1 MYSVYADNTLLYNS
15 STPLSKFE
23 VVSPRLILADNQAG
37 SLSLTLTP
45 NNICYSSIK
54 RLTTD
59 ISVYSD
65 DDEIWSGRVLTE
77 KTDFYKNRILYCEG
91 ALAFFNDSIQPQAE
105 YHNMSVRG
113 FLETLVTIHNNKV
126 GENRRFTVGTVTV
139 TDPNDSLY
147 RYTNYETTL
156 DCINDKLIN
165 RLGGHIRVRY
175 EDGERYL
182 DYLADYPN
190 TNSQVIR
197 FGKNLMDFTKNWDM
211 SDFATVLLP
220 LGCREEES
228 DIDALDSYLTV
239 ESVNGGSKYVISA
252 SAVASY
258 GRIEKVVKWDDVTE
272 PSNLLSKANQ
282 YLSEIQFDNVVL
294 EVSALDMHYM
304 DVNVQGIKHLDKIRI
319 ESPPHGLN
327 RLFPVSKL
335 DTPLDSP
342 DDTIFTLG
350 DNVRMSLSTSSKKA
364 NSDLLRTI
372 DEIPKK
378 HTILQ
383 EAKEN
388 ATAIMKL
395 STEGY
400 ITITHDQY
408 GSDNFYIANSR
419 NLEDATKFWLW
430 NMNGLAYSND
440 GGETFGLAITMDG
453 AIVADYITAGT
464 LNGDLLR
471 AGSVSTNAISQAFK
485 TSISN
490 DIDGAKTLLR
500 QEFTAAD
507 GTLASNI
514 SQTYATKSEV
524 STSISQTATSITTEV
539 NKKVNATD
547 FGTYMEQNYNSFILG
562 FNNNSRTV
570 QISTSG
576 ISIYDGTISS
586 SNRLITFNENGMILY
601 DSGTMLGHIGTN
613 HLVSDTSYKGIVF
626 DLDYAGKYMAWA
638 RKETSSSSTYT
649 IAMIYARVG
658 GSYTNEGFH
667 FGCNMYLHGKDIDT
681 PNLVNARS
689 DGYSTYTGTRR
700 FITDVQIDGQGN
712 LVPTYVDYDIK
723 NGMFIN

>member
-1 MYSVYADNTLLYNS
+1 MYSIYAGNTLLYNS
-15 STPLSKFE
+15 HTPLPKFE
-23 VVSPRLILADNQAG
+23 VVSPKLTLADNQAG
-37 SLSLTLTP
+37 SLNLTLTP
-45 NNICYSSIK
+45 RNICYSSIQ

-65 DDEIWSGRVLTE
+65 DTEIWSGRVLTE
-77 KTDFYKNRILYCEG
+77 KMDFYKNRVLYCEG
-91 ALAFFNDSIQPQAE
+91 ALAFFNDTTQPQAE
-105 YHNMSVRG
+105 YHDLTVRQ

-126 GENRRFTVGTVTV
+126 GENRRFTVGAVTV

-156 DCINDKLIN
+156 DCINDKLID
-165 RLGGHIRVRY
+165 RLGGHLQIRY
-175 EDGERYL
+175 EDGVRYL
-182 DYLADYPN
+182 DYLADYPT

-197 FGKNLMDFTKNWDM
+197 FGKNLMDFTRNWDM
-211 SDFATVLLP
+211 SDFATVILP
-220 LGCREEES
+220 LGCRLDDS

-239 ESVNGGSKYVISA
+239 ESVNSGSKYVISA

-258 GRIEKVVKWDDVTE
+258 GRIEKVVRWDDVTQ
-272 PSNLLSKANQ
+272 PSNLLSKANK

-294 EVSALDMHYM
+294 ELSALDMHYM
-304 DVNVQGIKHLDKIRI
+304 DVNVESVKLLNMIKV
-319 ESPPHGLN
+319 ESPPHGLS
-327 RLFPVSKL
+327 RFFPVSKL
-335 DTPLDSP
+335 DIPLDSP

-350 DNVRMSLSTSSKKA
+350 DNIKMSLSSGSKKA

-372 DEIPKK
+372 DELPKK

-383 EAKEN
+383 EAKDN

-408 GSDNFYIANSR
+408 GSDNFYITNAR
-419 NLEDATKFWLW
+419 NLEDATKLWLW

-440 GGETFGLAITMDG
+440 GGETFGLAITMNG

-471 AGSVSTNAISQAFK
+471 AGSVSANAISQTFK

-507 GTLASNI
+507 GTLASTI

-524 STSISQTATSITTEV
+524 STSINQTAESITTEV

-547 FGTYMEQNYNSFILG
+547 FGTYMVQNYNSFILG
-562 FNNNSRTV
+562 FNGNSRTI
-570 QISTSG
+570 QISTGG
-576 ISIYDGTISS
+576 ISLYDGTIND
-586 SNRLITFNENGMILY
+586 SNRLMNFNEYGMLIY
-601 DSGTMLGHIGTN
+601 DSGTRIGHIGPN
-613 HLVSDTSYKGIVF
+613 HYESDASYKGIVF

-638 RKETSSSSTYT
+638 RKETSSSSAYT
-649 IAMIYARVG
+649 IAMAYARVG
-658 GSYTNEGFH
+658 GSYTNEGLH
-667 FGCNMYLHGKDIDT
+667 FGCRVYAHGNTIDS
-681 PNLVNARS
+681 PNLINAQS
-689 DGYSTYTGTRR
+689 NGYSTYTGTHR
-700 FITDVQIDGQGN
+700 FVTDIQSDRQGN
-712 LVPTYVDYDIK
+712 LTWTYVQYNIE